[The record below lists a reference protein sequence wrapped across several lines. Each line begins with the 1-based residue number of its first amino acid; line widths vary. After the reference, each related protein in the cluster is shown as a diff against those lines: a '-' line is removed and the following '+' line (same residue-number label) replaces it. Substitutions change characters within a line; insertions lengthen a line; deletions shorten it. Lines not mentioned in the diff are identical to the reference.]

1 MPFLPTEIRGLFGEK
16 GDSKNW
22 LDATSQFPNG
32 VPRFQSKDECISFMT
47 EYNTHH
53 GGSNP
58 DQPHLMHIFTMLT
71 SWEQIEKILVPGI
84 AKARSEVSFAKKV
97 PRDYLV
103 KEPPSNDNDD
113 SSSNVYER
121 KEAWS
126 VTNDIN

>member
-1 MPFLPTEIRGLFGEK
+1 MGLIINRAQNNPCTILENRICKAKVAFNSIRYNYNHHLTIWYMSFLPTEIRGLFGEK

-58 DQPHLMHIFTMLT
+58 DQPYLMHIFTMLT
-71 SWEQIEKILVPGI
+71 SF
-84 AKARSEVSFAKKV
+84 SFNWKL
-97 PRDYLV
+97 Y
-103 KEPPSNDNDD
+103 NM
-113 SSSNVYER
+113 
-121 KEAWS
+121 
-126 VTNDIN
+126 